1 MQKSTMHEWF
11 KKKKKKPTKISDA
24 INLAEK
30 ERIEG
35 GKNLLRFLIER
46 ECEYSNHH

>member
-1 MQKSTMHEWF
+1 MHEWL
-11 KKKKKKPTKISDA
+11 KKKKKNPTKISDA